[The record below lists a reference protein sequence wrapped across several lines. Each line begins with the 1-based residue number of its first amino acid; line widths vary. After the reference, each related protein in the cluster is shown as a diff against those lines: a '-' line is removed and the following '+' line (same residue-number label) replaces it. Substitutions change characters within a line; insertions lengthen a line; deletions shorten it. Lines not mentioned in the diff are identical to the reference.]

1 MLTIIFI
8 LLNYFIIQSSFMVIL
23 SINPIY
29 SIFNLILIF
38 IGVTIILLFL
48 NIDFIAMLFLIIYIG
63 AVAVLFL
70 FVIMMLNLK
79 VVNIKKHYPYYVIL
93 GIFISLI
100 FFFELLI
107 ILLPKSILQLLITF
121 KIKFPSLISYKSIL
135 NMFINSIKKYLNF
148 NTEINL
154 SKSILYNNFYENIIS
169 VNNIESI
176 SLLLYTEY
184 IYLFIIAGLILLIA
198 MIGAIVLT
206 LNKKKGIDHLYYEH
220 YNKSIIL
227 KLIS

>member
-38 IGVTIILLFL
+38 IGITIILLFL
-48 NIDFIAMLFLIIYIG
+48 NVDFIAMLFLIIYIG

-107 ILLPKSILQLLITF
+107 ILLPKSILQLLITI

-135 NMFINSIKKYLNF
+135 NMFIDSIKKYLNF

-206 LNKKKGIDHLYYEH
+206 LNKKKNIDQIYYKH